1 MQKINKKKILKI
13 TSCKPIFEIQNS
25 EEAKCIWAISL
36 LNEKL
41 MERVKH
47 VTTKLSNHS
56 SFTIFASKPFLQQ
69 NKWLNK
75 KVSKKSKSDAVVS
88 ESDFLA

>member
-1 MQKINKKKILKI
+1 MEKIKKKHSKLQALSQFSK
-13 TSCKPIFEIQNS
+13 FQIQQKT
-25 EEAKCIWAISL
+25 KCISAISL

-41 MERVKH
+41 MEKVKQCKYK
-47 VTTKLSNHS
+47 TEQSFL

-75 KVSKKSKSDAVVS
+75 KVSKKSKSESDDS
-88 ESDFLA
+88 ESDF